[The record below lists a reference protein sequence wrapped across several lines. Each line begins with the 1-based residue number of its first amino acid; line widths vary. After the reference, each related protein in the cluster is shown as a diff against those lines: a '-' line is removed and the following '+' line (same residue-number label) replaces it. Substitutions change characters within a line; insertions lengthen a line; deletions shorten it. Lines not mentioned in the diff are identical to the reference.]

1 MPMAHRLL
9 SMTQRALTPRALSWW
24 CGHSNCQCGVV
35 SLYRE
40 KYDSEVGVLQK
51 RIRVLEEW
59 VQALRLALNTETE
72 QVGLYDD
79 DFGYTHIGGL
89 YSDDCG

>member
-1 MPMAHRLL
+1 ML
-9 SMTQRALTPRALSWW
+9 W
-24 CGHSNCQCGVV
+24 CR
-35 SLYRE
+35 LYRE

-72 QVGLYDD
+72 QVGRYP
-79 DFGYTHIGGL
+79 
-89 YSDDCG
+89 